1 MVNFGKNYKD
11 DIVNE
16 WEQYYF
22 DYNKLK
28 KITNRTELSNS
39 ENINNNIKIHDDEV
53 ILELQ
58 KVDKFYNEKVNKI
71 LEDINSEYVHSNIP
85 KIKQIFEDS
94 DKLRHFILLN
104 TISAVKLIKRRNKRI
119 PNTASVLDFISEK
132 DFYKCIKLN
141 NIYKKLSEILKK
153 KKIKYASE
161 IIDESSMK
169 LSLSILKKV
178 RDINSFDDYNFLPM
192 YNSNLKSDS
201 ILIDYLKNKLGPQN
215 SMVIV
220 EVDDTASLND
230 INNNNLSKSQKITYI
245 TSIPILLYTFLFGL
259 DLMSGSFKVLSG
271 KGMSLLFSSIQ
282 NPVAGVMIGIIATV
296 LLQSSSTSTSIV
308 VAMTGSNII
317 DVPTAIP
324 IIMGAN
330 IGTSVTNTLVSHA
343 HIRNVNE
350 FRLAFAGATV
360 HDMFNYLSVLV
371 LLPIEVISGA
381 FTYPLLYKIS
391 EGITNNIVGAQAV
404 KFDSPIKVILSPF
417 TKLFLSVDKNVIKG
431 IANGCLN
438 CTNTNSTSTINCW
451 DLKMKNC
458 LTEDSWNQR
467 YKDGS
472 IIKSGF
478 LKDLGDKGGGVLGLI
493 ISLVVLCIALYLIV
507 KVLHKLVLSSNGRGK
522 IMRMV
527 QKSLSISPYLT
538 MIVGVLLT
546 ISVQSSSIITST
558 FTPLVGLSILT
569 VEQMFPLTLGANI
582 GTTCTAILASLVTE
596 SVSAIQIAI
605 CHFIFNII
613 GIVLWFPLKFT
624 RKVPLKMA
632 FRLGDLVAKYK
643 WFGVYYILYLF
654 LLIPIASWSISNLIS
669 INVIGLVFGILILS
683 ILGIISLYMFYKFE
697 RIVEFML
704 KCKRF
709 NFNKRQIDEKQIEMH

>member
-11 DIVNE
+11 DVIGE
-16 WEQYYF
+16 WAKYYF

-28 KITNRTELSNS
+28 NMTNRTELSNVDS
-39 ENINNNIKIHDDEV
+39 INKALEIHDKEV
-53 ILELQ
+53 IRELD
-58 KVDKFYNEKVNKI
+58 KVDKFYNDKINNILQDVDAINNDTSLINKV
-71 LEDINSEYVHSNIP
+71 
-85 KIKQIFEDS
+85 FEDS
-94 DKLRHFILLN
+94 DKLRHFVILN
-104 TISAVKLIKRRNKRI
+104 TISVVKLIKRRNKRTPSI
-119 PNTASVLDFISEK
+119 VSVLDFISER
-132 DFYKCIKLN
+132 DFYKCIQLN
-141 NIYKKLSEILKK
+141 NVYKKLSEVLKAK
-153 KKIKYASE
+153 KVEHASE

-169 LSLSILKKV
+169 LSLSTLKRI
-178 RDINSFDDYNFLPM
+178 RDITSIDDYNFLPM
-192 YNSNLKSDS
+192 YNSNLKSDA

-220 EVDDTASLND
+220 EVDDSASLND
-230 INNNNLSKSQKITYI
+230 INNSNINLSKSQRIFYSL
-245 TSIPILLYTFLFGL
+245 SIPILLYMFLFGL
-259 DLMSGSFKVLSG
+259 DLMSSSFKVLSG
-271 KGMSLLFSSIQ
+271 KGMNLLFSSIK
-282 NPVAGVMIGIIATV
+282 NPVAGVMIGIISTV
-296 LLQSSSTSTSIV
+296 LLQSSSTTTSIV

-371 LLPIEVISGA
+371 LLPVEVISGA
-381 FTYPLLYKIS
+381 LGYPLLYKIS
-391 EGITNNIVGAQAV
+391 DALTALIVGAHAV
-404 KFDSPIKVILSPF
+404 KFNSPINIILSPL
-417 TKLFLSVDKNVIKG
+417 TKLFLRVDKNVIKG

-438 CTNTNSTSTINCW
+438 CTNMNSTTTVNCW
-451 DLKMKNC
+451 DLKMENC
-458 LTEDSWNQR
+458 LTEDTWNHK
-467 YKDGS
+467 YKDAS
-472 IIKSGF
+472 IIKNGF
-478 LKDLGDKGGGVLGLI
+478 LKDLGDKGGGVVGLVISI
-493 ISLVVLCIALYLIV
+493 IILCIALYFIV
-507 KVLHKLVLSSNGRGK
+507 KVLHRLVLSSNGRGWV
-522 IMRMV
+522 MRIV

-538 MIVGVLLT
+538 MIVGMILT

-613 GIVLWFPLKFT
+613 GITLWFPLQFT
-624 RKVPLKMA
+624 RRVPLKMA
-632 FRLGDLVAKYK
+632 YRLGDLVAKYK

-654 LLIPIASWSISNLIS
+654 ILIPVISWSISNLITLS
-669 INVIGLVFGILILS
+669 IIGLVFGILILS
-683 ILGIISLYMFYKFE
+683 ILAMISLWMFNQFE
-697 RIVEFML
+697 RFIEIAG
-704 KCKRF
+704 KCRRR
-709 NFNKRQIDEKQIEMH
+709 NRQRQIEMR

>member
-11 DIVNE
+11 DVIYE
-16 WEQYYF
+16 WKEHYF

-39 ENINNNIKIHDDEV
+39 NNLNENIKNHDNEV
-53 ILELQ
+53 LFELE
-58 KVDKFYNEKVNKI
+58 KVDKFYNKKVNEINKKI
-71 LEDINSEYVHSNIP
+71 CKNDNNSDVSNL
-85 KIKQIFEDS
+85 KIIFEDS
-94 DKLRHFILLN
+94 DKLRHFVLLN
-104 TISAVKLIKRRNKRI
+104 IISVVKIIKRRNKRT
-119 PNTASVLDFISEK
+119 PNVVPVLDFLGEK
-132 DFYKCIKLN
+132 SFYKCIKLN
-141 NIYKKLSEILKK
+141 NIYNQLSKILKEDK
-153 KKIKYASE
+153 VKYASN

-169 LSLSILKKV
+169 ISLSTLKKI
-178 RDINSFDDYNFLPM
+178 RENTTFDDYNFLPM
-192 YNSNLKSDS
+192 YNSNLKNDNT
-201 ILIDYLKNKLGPQN
+201 LIDYLKNKLGPEN

-220 EVDDTASLND
+220 EVDDRASLND
-230 INNNNLSKSQKITYI
+230 INSNNKLSRNQKIFYI
-245 TSIPILLYTFLFGL
+245 SSIPILLYSFLFGL

-282 NPVAGVMIGIIATV
+282 NPVAGVMIGIISTV

-381 FTYPLLYKIS
+381 FDYPLLYKIS
-391 EGITNNIVGAQAV
+391 EAITNNIVGAKAV
-404 KFDSPIKVILSPF
+404 KFNSPIKVILSPF

-431 IANGCLN
+431 IANGCLTCLN
-438 CTNTNSTSTINCW
+438 PNSTSDSNCW

-458 LTEDSWNQR
+458 LTEKEWDKK
-467 YKDGS
+467 YKDAQ

-478 LKDLGDKGGGVLGLI
+478 LKNLDDKGGGALGLV
-493 ISLVVLCIALYLIV
+493 ISLLVLCIALYLIV

-522 IMRMV
+522 IMRIV
-527 QKSLSISPYLT
+527 QKSLSISNYLT
-538 MIVGVLLT
+538 MLVGVLLT
-546 ISVQSSSIITST
+546 IAVQSSSIITST

-613 GIVLWFPLKFT
+613 GIFIWFPIKYT

-632 FRLGDLVAKYK
+632 FRLGDLVAKYR
-643 WFGVYYILYLF
+643 WFGIYYILYLF
-654 LLIPIASWSISNLIS
+654 ILVPVISWGVSNLIS
-669 INVIGLVFGILILS
+669 INVVGLVFGILILS
-683 ILGIISLYMFYKFE
+683 ILGSISLYMFYKFE
-697 RIVEFML
+697 RLVEFATR
-704 KCKRF
+704 CKRIKF
-709 NFNKRQIDEKQIEMH
+709 NRRHIEMN